1 MLSGR
6 KQLQIDQFYSERT
19 DGCGGGRYGDS
30 YKNCYDNDSEDD
42 ESWNRLQ
49 LWIMRAIFS
58 WQWWELWKVYDI
70 ETIVSLNAQ
79 AEGLSGV
86 CVCGRNDGEWKKNT
100 EWPMNE

>member
-19 DGCGGGRYGDS
+19 DGGGGGRYGDS

-49 LWIMRAIFS
+49 L
-58 WQWWELWKVYDI
+58 
-70 ETIVSLNAQ
+70 
-79 AEGLSGV
+79 
-86 CVCGRNDGEWKKNT
+86 
-100 EWPMNE
+100 